1 MFYTYSED
9 SQVESMVK
17 ESKLIETEVEETV
30 NETEEAQESGSNAM
44 DFGDSFSIDFQDPQ
58 RGDGLQARNPREPP
72 MDVAPS
78 PPVKT
83 ASKRSSGNRIPR
95 MTRSPPIAT
104 QSFSVSTRCFD
115 KYLLVDFDQESKE
128 SVDCSLV

>member
-1 MFYTYSED
+1 
-9 SQVESMVK
+9 VESVVK
-17 ESKLIETEVEETV
+17 KSKLIKTKVEETV

-83 ASKRSSGNRIPR
+83 ASKRSSGNQIPR
-95 MTRSPPIAT
+95 MTRSPS
-104 QSFSVSTRCFD
+104 QHNLSQC
-115 KYLLVDFDQESKE
+115 LLGVLTNIYSSISIKNRKKAPTAP
-128 SVDCSLV
+128 